1 MLKPFTA
8 MYLHLLCIFNVILSL
23 VLLVSAQQSRVGYQP
38 GEVGLKK
45 KHKFIQPTI
54 LLPEWEPLTLQQ
66 PISYICICMWCFLF
80 LS

>member
-45 KHKFIQPTI
+45 KIEAQIHSAHY
-54 LLPEWEPLTLQQ
+54 LAA
-66 PISYICICMWCFLF
+66 
-80 LS
+80 

>member
-45 KHKFIQPTI
+45 KEAQIHSAHY
-54 LLPEWEPLTLQQ
+54 LAA
-66 PISYICICMWCFLF
+66 
-80 LS
+80 